1 MPSNDRTLEEI
12 KDRIDIVDLIS
23 EYVHLK
29 KTGQNWKGLCPFHT
43 EKTPSFTV
51 SPAKQ
56 IYHCFGCNSG
66 GDVFTFLTNYENL
79 TFPEA
84 LKVLADKAGVVLK
97 TSQVNAGSPGSKEKL
112 VTMHKVAC
120 TFFQQNLSKNTKAL
134 TYLRERGITSEAQQ
148 DFSIGYAP
156 KGWNGLIHF
165 LKGKDFKPED
175 MKKSGLV
182 SQGTKGYYDTFR
194 ERIIFPIFDLKGD
207 AVAFGGRALEGGEP
221 KYLNSPETPIFNKR
235 RVLYGLNRAREG
247 IKKTGFVL
255 FMEGYLDV
263 ISAHMHGF
271 TNAVAPLGTAL
282 TEEHGRLIRR
292 FTGNVI
298 LLFDSDQA
306 GRKAVKNGAGILFE
320 SGLNV
325 KVLTFPEG
333 EDPDSFLKKQGRE
346 AFAKLIEN
354 RQTIIDFIVQGGG
367 DRNGMAR
374 EAVEIISK
382 IPDALLRNDYVK
394 MLSEKLGIHET
405 LVLEELNK
413 ARKKPESGYRAQA
426 PETQPHQKTRPLDE
440 VSIVR
445 LMLQMPER
453 ASEVFEKLTGEDFI
467 DPELKSVFIKMKEGK
482 IPVDN
487 PMTGC
492 EEDEKLIV
500 TQLLLRN
507 EEVPVET
514 EFEDPQRALNDCVK
528 RMKGNSRKGMLQDL
542 RIKIGEAEKRKD
554 FQLLKTLQAE
564 QQRLLK
570 S

>member
-43 EKTPSFTV
+43 EKTPSFVV

-66 GDVFTFLTNYENL
+66 GDIFTFLTNYENL

-84 LKVLADKAGVVLK
+84 LNLLAGKAGVVLK
-97 TSQVNAGSPGSKEKL
+97 PSPGGAAPAGSKEKL
-112 VTMHKVAC
+112 VSMHKEALN
-120 TFFQQNLSKNTKAL
+120 FFQQSLSKNAKAL
-134 TYLRERGITSEAQQ
+134 NYLRERGISLEAQQ
-148 DFSIGYAP
+148 DFSVGYAP
-156 KGWNGLIHF
+156 KGWNGLMNV
-165 LKGKDFKPED
+165 LKGLGYKPED
-175 MKKSGLV
+175 MKKAGLV
-182 SQGTKGYYDTFR
+182 SQGAKGFYDTFR
-194 ERIIFPIFDLKGD
+194 ERIIFPIYDLKGD
-207 AVAFGGRALEGGEP
+207 VMAFGGRALEGGEP
-221 KYLNSPETPIFNKR
+221 KYLNSPETLIFNKR
-235 RVLYGLNRAREG
+235 RVLYGLNRAREE
-247 IKKTGFVL
+247 IKKKGFVL

-271 TNAVAPLGTAL
+271 SNAVAPLGTAL
-282 TEEHGRLIRR
+282 TEEHGKLIRR
-292 FTGNVI
+292 FTGNII

-306 GRKAVKNGAGILFE
+306 GRKAAKNAAKILFQN
-320 SGLNV
+320 SLNV

-333 EDPDSFLKKQGRE
+333 EDPDSFLKKKGRD

-367 DRNGMAR
+367 DKKVIAR
-374 EAVEIISK
+374 EAVEIICK

-413 ARKKPESGYRAQA
+413 ARKKPESGYKAQA
-426 PETQPHQKTRPLDE
+426 PKTHPKEETRPLYE
-440 VSIVR
+440 VSIIR
-445 LMLQMPER
+445 LMFQMPER
-453 ASEVFEKLTGEDFI
+453 ASEVFEELNGNDFS
-467 DPELKSVFIKMKEGK
+467 DPELKSIFIRMKEGK
-482 IPVDN
+482 VTVDN
-487 PMTGC
+487 PIAGC
-492 EEDEKLIV
+492 DEDEKLIV

-507 EEVPVET
+507 EQVPVET
-514 EFEDPQRALNDCVK
+514 EFEDPHRALNDCVRSIK
-528 RMKGNSRKGMLQDL
+528 KLSRNRALQNL
-542 RIKIGEAEKRKD
+542 RVKISEAEQRKD
-554 FQLLKTLQAE
+554 LQLLKTLQAE

>member
-66 GDVFTFLTNYENL
+66 GDIFTFLTNYENL

-84 LKVLADKAGVVLK
+84 LNLLAGKAGVVLK
-97 TSQVNAGSPGSKEKL
+97 PSAGGTAPAGSKEKL
-112 VTMHKVAC
+112 VSMHKEALN
-120 TFFQQNLSKNTKAL
+120 FFQQSLSKNAKAL
-134 TYLRERGITSEAQQ
+134 NYLRERGISLEAQQ
-148 DFSIGYAP
+148 DFSVGYAP
-156 KGWNGLIHF
+156 KGWNGLINV
-165 LKGKDFKPED
+165 LKGLGYKPED
-175 MKKSGLV
+175 MKKAGLV
-182 SQGTKGYYDTFR
+182 SQGAKGFYDAFR
-194 ERIIFPIFDLKGD
+194 ERIMFPIYDLKGD
-207 AVAFGGRALEGGEP
+207 VMAFGGRALEGGEP
-221 KYLNSPETPIFNKR
+221 KYLNSPETLIFNKR
-235 RVLYGLNRAREG
+235 RVLYGLNRAREE
-247 IKKTGFVL
+247 IKKKGFVL

-271 TNAVAPLGTAL
+271 SNAVAPLGTAL
-282 TEEHGRLIRR
+282 TEEHGKLIRR
-292 FTGNVI
+292 FTGNII

-306 GRKAVKNGAGILFE
+306 GRKAAKNAAKILFE
-320 SGLNV
+320 NGLNV

-333 EDPDSFLKKQGRE
+333 EDPDSFLKKNGRD
-346 AFAKLIEN
+346 AFDKLIEN
-354 RQTIIDFIVQGGG
+354 RQTIIDFIVQGEG
-367 DRNGMAR
+367 DKKVKAR
-374 EAVEIISK
+374 EAVEIICK

-413 ARKKPESGYRAQA
+413 ARKKPESGYKAQV
-426 PETQPHQKTRPLDE
+426 PKTHPKQEARPLYE
-440 VSIVR
+440 VSIIR
-445 LMLQMPER
+445 LMFQMPER
-453 ASEVFEKLTGEDFI
+453 ASEVFEELNGNDFS
-467 DPELKSVFIKMKEGK
+467 DPELKSIFIRMKEGK
-482 IPVDN
+482 VTVDN
-487 PMTGC
+487 PIAGC
-492 EEDEKLIV
+492 DEDEKLIV

-507 EEVPVET
+507 EQVPVET
-514 EFEDPQRALNDCVK
+514 EFEDPHRALNDCVRSIKKISMK
-528 RMKGNSRKGMLQDL
+528 RMRQELSV
-542 RIKIGEAEKRKD
+542 KIAEAEKMKD
-554 FQLLKTLQAE
+554 LQLLKTLQAE